1 MIKFLL
7 RLASPFICC
16 FRRLTSTLLFS
27 ILENNFQ
34 TCHGQRSSCWEYASL
49 FLLNSDSGRWPSQVY
64 NGLSNSPKRSRPGD
78 NNPVFQPWPT
88 TITHVFH
95 KVPDTC
101 SCLNITFVRSLHTP
115 VLPMFYCT
123 KHIWNTAWPANFLS
137 SWSVLGHHF
146 WGTLQPHQIRTTS
159 AICIFPYGTN
169 TRKYQLHPTAKKTR
183 TSKSSTF
190 VQYISIHMKILL
202 RIQ

>member
-1 MIKFLL
+1 MVKGPHAGSMHPYF
-7 RLASPFICC
+7 F
-16 FRRLTSTLLFS
+16 
-27 ILENNFQ
+27 
-34 TCHGQRSSCWEYASL
+34 Y
-49 FLLNSDSGRWPSQVY
+49 SDSGRWPSQVY

-183 TSKSSTF
+183 TCKSSTF
-190 VQYISIHMKILL
+190 VQYTWKYFWGFSRYVHSDFMTVHDRNQSLQADLHPPWPSAPISFEVEKW
-202 RIQ
+202 RF